1 MHKTSQRLLCAIAV
15 LICLLTGWGALGVR
29 ALCID
34 LRKAQANDLVQLF
47 GENLRLQYTGAL
59 NDAEILAHTAGEMWR
74 EGSHDWFP
82 QVATRVLV
90 RDEVR
95 YLYLIDGDE
104 VVSALPA
111 HPFGVLEGM
120 QLRDFSYAYT
130 MAKITRALVVEGPLI
145 TPGTG
150 DEVFLFLQPILHP
163 DGAYLGQIAVAL
175 DKAYIL
181 EQLRLDLLTA
191 HGYDYQLW
199 RVNSQNGHKEIVA
212 QAGAGTD
219 FSHAMRTTLYLPTQ
233 WVLSIQP
240 EEGWMP
246 GRITR
251 ALVVSGI
258 LLDILLIALAYSVC
272 HTLRQRRQRRD
283 QALRDPVTGLYTFQ
297 GFTQALEGW
306 FAQAG
311 TPVSLFYFALE
322 EYNHVAQQIGRQEEC
337 LFLRDVP
344 ARIDACVQMPHIAG
358 RTGESNFV
366 LAVRAEL
373 SDLQMADLARG
384 LSLALLWKVR
394 LGGKKLFLNVQNTYA
409 RCVVKAGTAGAQL
422 NCLIAGYY
430 DRLRR
435 ESPVRA
441 LTEKCR
447 QLVEGKS
454 NVAFDEYTDVEML
467 ELSKTFNQ
475 YRKKVEQLAYHDP
488 VFHVGN
494 RTKYFRD
501 VRTLIAYDKQRE
513 FTLFCVDICAF
524 SKYNELFSAN
534 TCDLALHEVVSRLSR
549 QFGDYLYRINGD
561 VFLGLSFAKGSV
573 EAGIEG
579 LRARL
584 TAPVTAGNATLALRV
599 RIATCQYPRHADTP
613 ETLFD
618 RIQSIMRYA
627 KETRQESAVFDD
639 RMEALLHTQARILQL
654 LREGLHQDT
663 VEVWFQPMLDTQTG
677 RFTAAE
683 ALLRL
688 PDGKGGFFP
697 AGQVI
702 AIAERNSM
710 MEQVGEYVLRK
721 ACAFMGAQGLA
732 LGLKRMGVNV
742 SVQQLLSESGLNSLL
757 AQVKD
762 AGVSPQA
769 VTLEI
774 TESILIQSIDK
785 AADMLAQLRE
795 TGIRIA
801 LDDFGVGYSSLNYL
815 SSLPV
820 DTLKID
826 RSLTREV
833 MHSRKQ
839 YALLRAI
846 VEMAAING
854 IAVVA
859 EGVETEQEN
868 ARITQSGVDFIQ
880 GYYYAKP
887 MDGDTLAAFLR
898 AHAAE

>member
-1 MHKTSQRLLCAIAV
+1 MQKNSQRLLCVIAV
-15 LICLLTGWGALGVR
+15 LLCLITGLGALGVR

-34 LRKAQANDLVQLF
+34 VRKAQANDLLQLF

-59 NDAEILAHTAGEMWR
+59 NDAEKLAYTAGEMWR
-74 EGSHDWFP
+74 EGGHDWFP
-82 QVATRVLV
+82 QAAARMLA
-90 RDEVR
+90 RDEAR
-95 YLYLIDGDE
+95 YVYLIDGDE

-130 MAKITRALVVEGPLI
+130 MAKITRELVVEGPLT

-150 DEVFLFLQPILHP
+150 DEVFLFLQPVLHP
-163 DGAYLGQIAVAL
+163 DGAYLGQIVVAL
-175 DKAYIL
+175 DKTYIL
-181 EQLRLDLLTA
+181 QQLRLELLET

-199 RVNSQNGHKEIVA
+199 RVNPQNGHKEVVA
-212 QAGAGTD
+212 QAGDTTD

-240 EEGWMP
+240 ADGWIS
-246 GRITR
+246 GRMTR
-251 ALVVSGI
+251 ALVIAGI
-258 LLDILLIALAYSVC
+258 LLDIALITLAYCV
-272 HTLRQRRQRRD
+272 LQALEQRRLRRD
-283 QALRDPVTGLYTFQ
+283 RALRDPVTGLYNCR

-311 TPVSLFYFALE
+311 APVSLFYFALE
-322 EYNHVAQQIGRQEEC
+322 EYNHVAQQIGQEEET

-344 ARIDACVQMPHIAG
+344 ARIDAFVQVPHIAG

-366 LAVRAEL
+366 LAVYEEL

-384 LSLALLWKVR
+384 LSLDLLWKVR

-409 RCVVKAGTAGAQL
+409 RCVAQAGTAAAQL
-422 NCLIAGYY
+422 DCLIAGYY
-430 DRLRR
+430 DRLRQ

-454 NVAFDEYTDVEML
+454 NVIFDEYTDVEML

-501 VRTLIAYDKQRE
+501 VRTLIAYDKKRE

-534 TCDLALHEVVSRLSR
+534 TCDLVLHEVVLRLSR

-561 VFLGLSFAKGSV
+561 VFLGLSFSQGSV
-573 EAGIEG
+573 EAGIEN

-627 KETRQESAVFDD
+627 KETRQESAVFDSK
-639 RMEALLHTQARILQL
+639 MEALLHTQARILQL
-654 LREGLHQDT
+654 LREGLQQDT

-710 MEQVGEYVLRK
+710 MEQVGEYVLGK
-721 ACAFMGAQGLA
+721 ACAFMAAQGQA

-757 AQVKD
+757 AQVSD
-762 AGVSPQA
+762 AGVSPQV

-774 TESILIQSIDK
+774 TESMLIQSIDK

-795 TGIRIA
+795 IGIRIA

-820 DTLKID
+820 DTIKID

-839 YALLRAI
+839 HALLRAI

-854 IAVVA
+854 LAVVA
-859 EGVETEQEN
+859 EGVETEQEQALI
-868 ARITQSGVDFIQ
+868 ARSGVDFIQ

-898 AHAAE
+898 AQAAE